1 MKADQVVPKRV
12 KSRLNCI
19 FLCIFC
25 IQKFYNK
32 ISEAFSSWTHS
43 ININFWPLLRFTLI
57 FCSVYFAEK
66 NSTADGAIS
75 LIVYHPVTFYFFP
88 LRKSKFFVRKKLRAS
103 RQNSRTG
110 WGSVICILDSYTG
123 RYIIPLYIAV
133 CWTCV
138 GSYTRKVHVSV
149 GI

>member
-1 MKADQVVPKRV
+1 MVPKRV

-88 LRKSKFFVRKKLRAS
+88 LRKSKLFVRINLRAS
-103 RQNSRTG
+103 CIR
-110 WGSVICILDSYTG
+110 WGSVICIFQLDSYTG
-123 RYIIPLYIAV
+123 RYIIALYIAL

-138 GSYTRKVHVSV
+138 G
-149 GI
+149 